1 MKFHFLQSDQVIG
14 VELAESAGCWMRMR
28 MLSVWRSLVGA
39 RLRWGH
45 DTVEKTGGCRPWTL
59 SLLSWLQT
67 LLQSLQTL
75 ISSSFDHIY
84 HPLTICFEGI
94 SPLLSTIFKLSTFIL
109 NCTQCRCWEDGG
121 SCECEVKMMIM
132 PRLDDVNHQEPHCL
146 QSIGGHTEI
155 FYLSVSKYSMIVDT

>member
-59 SLLSWLQT
+59 SLLSWLRHCCSLSRHSSHHHLIIFIIHSQSDLKAWALFCQQSSNYQT
-67 LLQSLQTL
+67 
-75 ISSSFDHIY
+75 SSSTVHSADA
-84 HPLTICFEGI
+84 G
-94 SPLLSTIFKLSTFIL
+94 KMA
-109 NCTQCRCWEDGG
+109 
-121 SCECEVKMMIM
+121 EVVNA
-132 PRLDDVNHQEPHCL
+132 RL
-146 QSIGGHTEI
+146 
-155 FYLSVSKYSMIVDT
+155 KWW